1 MKEEINTYEYLYL
14 AAIEKQQNRNIVE
27 ASENGF
33 TSVAKNSGDA
43 VTARLS
49 QSKHRQQLQ
58 HHLVPLPYPLSSSV
72 YAGING
78 ACMQGNQTN
87 KSKL

>member
-1 MKEEINTYEYLYL
+1 MKQEINTCEYLYF
-14 AAIEKQQNRNIVE
+14 AAIGKQQNKNIIE

-33 TSVAKNSGDA
+33 TCVAKNSGDA
-43 VTARLS
+43 VTARLA
-49 QSKHRQQLQ
+49 QLKHRQQL
-58 HHLVPLPYPLSSSV
+58 HHHSVPLSSPLSSSV

-78 ACMQGNQTN
+78 AGMQGNQTN